1 MINFVCYIIS
11 IFLFSFSSTETV
23 YIQPLGNVQDKH
35 VQVVQKAI
43 KSVYGYQCVVLPAVP
58 HNKKLYANS
67 GTRYDANKIL
77 EQFDSDKHILVITEK
92 DIAHYKSSRFPE
104 WGIFGLGSLTN
115 KTCVVSTFRLGP
127 AGKISTRLS
136 KVAVHEIGHTLG
148 LNHCKKSDHCVMQDA
163 GGSIKTVDK
172 EFCKL
177 CIGCIDI
184 LKAKE
189 ETLLIHPPKQAKR

>member
-115 KTCVVSTFRLGP
+115 KTCVVSTHRLGP
-127 AGKISTRLS
+127 ADQVSKRLA
-136 KVAVHEIGHTLG
+136 KVAVHEIGHTFG
-148 LNHCKKSDHCVMQDA
+148 LNHCTKSGICVMQDA
-163 GGSIKTVDK
+163 KGSIKTIDNVSIQLCHHCLG
-172 EFCKL
+172 EISRCKTKG
-177 CIGCIDI
+177 IVIRFNPI
-184 LKAKE
+184 
-189 ETLLIHPPKQAKR
+189 Q

>member
-43 KSVYGYQCVVLPAVP
+43 KSVYGYQFVVLPAVP

-115 KTCVVSTFRLGP
+115 KTCVVSTHRLGP
-127 AGKISTRLS
+127 ADQISKRLA
-136 KVAVHEIGHTLG
+136 KVAVHEVGHTLG
-148 LNHCKKSDHCVMQDA
+148 LTHCTKTVNCVMQDA
-163 GGSIKTVDK
+163 KGSIKTIDNVSIQ
-172 EFCKL
+172 L
-177 CIGCIDI
+177 CNKCMLEKG
-184 LKAKE
+184 
-189 ETLLIHPPKQAKR
+189 